1 MEKII
6 FNYTTK
12 EPCMFNQN
20 IIGSMQCLHCDYLA
34 GFDSE
39 ENWVKCQF
47 YNMATENKL
56 IDKNKS
62 FIENQ
67 NKILNFMLK
76 SNKIIINKGA
86 L

>member
-1 MEKII
+1 
-6 FNYTTK
+6 
-12 EPCMFNQN
+12 MFNQN

-39 ENWVKCQF
+39 ENWIKCQF
-47 YNMATENKL
+47 YNMVDQEKL

-67 NKILNFMLK
+67 NNILNFMLK
-76 SNKIIINKGA
+76 INKIIINKGV